1 MPIAWIPHPMR
12 EMTGGTE
19 KVAVNG
25 ANVREVIQAL
35 ESLYPNLVGLLI
47 KNDQLGKGIAV
58 AVDGRIVR
66 RGLYEP
72 LQSDSEIHFI
82 PALGAG

>member
-1 MPIAWIPHPMR
+1 MR
-12 EMTGGTE
+12 EVTGGTE
-19 KVAVNG
+19 KVIVEA
-25 ANVREVIQAL
+25 ANVREAIRAI
-35 ESLYPNLVGLLI
+35 EGLYPGLVGLLI
-47 KNDQLGKGIAV
+47 QNDQLGKGIAI

>member
-1 MPIAWIPHPMR
+1 MR

-19 KVAVNG
+19 KVTVDG
-25 ANVREVIQAL
+25 TNVREAIRTL
-35 ESLYPNLVGLLI
+35 ESLYPDLAGLLI
-47 KNDQLGKGIAV
+47 QNDQLGKGIAV

-66 RGLYEP
+66 RGVYEP
-72 LQSDSEIHFI
+72 LRSDSEVHFI

>member
-12 EMTGGTE
+12 KVTGGTE
-19 KVAVNG
+19 KVTVAA
-25 ANVREVIQAL
+25 ANVREAIHVL
-35 ESLYPNLVGLLI
+35 EGLYPGLVGLLMQ
-47 KNDQLGKGIAV
+47 NDQLGKGIAV

>member
-1 MPIAWIPHPMR
+1 LPIAWIPHPMR
-12 EMTGGTE
+12 EVTGGTE
-19 KVAVNG
+19 KVTIEA
-25 ANVREVIQAL
+25 ANVREAIRAL
-35 ESLYPNLVGLLI
+35 EGLYPGLVDLLI
-47 KNDQLGKGIAV
+47 QNDQLGKGIAV

-72 LQSDSEIHFI
+72 LQGNSEIHFI

>member
-1 MPIAWIPHPMR
+1 MPIVWIPHPMR

-19 KVAVNG
+19 KVTVDG
-25 ANVREVIQAL
+25 TNVREAIRTL
-35 ESLYPNLVGLLI
+35 ESLYPDLAGLLI
-47 KNDQLGKGIAV
+47 QNDQLGKGIAV

-66 RGLYEP
+66 RGVYEP
-72 LQSDSEIHFI
+72 LRSDSEFHFI

>member
-1 MPIAWIPHPMR
+1 MR
-12 EMTGGTE
+12 EVTGGTE
-19 KVAVNG
+19 KVTVEA
-25 ANVREVIQAL
+25 ANVREAIRAL
-35 ESLYPNLVGLLI
+35 EGLYPGLVGLLI
-47 KNDQLGKGIAV
+47 QNDQLGKGIAI

-72 LQSDSEIHFI
+72 LQSDSEIYFI

>member
-1 MPIAWIPHPMR
+1 MR
-12 EMTGGTE
+12 EVTGGTE
-19 KVAVNG
+19 KVTVEA
-25 ANVREVIQAL
+25 ANVREAIRAL
-35 ESLYPNLVGLLI
+35 EGLYPGLVGLLI
-47 KNDQLGKGIAV
+47 QNDQLGKGIAV

>member
-1 MPIAWIPHPMR
+1 MR
-12 EMTGGTE
+12 EVTGGIE
-19 KVAVNG
+19 KVTVEAT
-25 ANVREVIQAL
+25 NVREAIRAL
-35 ESLYPNLVGLLI
+35 ENLYPDLAGLLI
-47 KNDQLGKGIAV
+47 QNDQLGKGIAV

>member
-1 MPIAWIPHPMR
+1 MR

-19 KVAVNG
+19 KVTVDG
-25 ANVREVIQAL
+25 TNVREAIRTL
-35 ESLYPNLVGLLI
+35 ESLYPDLVGLLI
-47 KNDQLGKGIAV
+47 QNDQLGKGIAV

-66 RGLYEP
+66 RGVYEP
-72 LQSDSEIHFI
+72 LRSDSEVHFI

>member
-1 MPIAWIPHPMR
+1 MR
-12 EMTGGTE
+12 EVTGGIENVTVE
-19 KVAVNG
+19 A
-25 ANVREVIQAL
+25 ANVREAIRAL
-35 ESLYPNLVGLLI
+35 EGLYPNLVGLLI
-47 KNDQLGKGIAV
+47 QNDQLGTGIAV

-72 LQSDSEIHFI
+72 LQSNSEIHFI

>member
-1 MPIAWIPHPMR
+1 MR
-12 EMTGGTE
+12 DMTGGAE

>member
-1 MPIAWIPHPMR
+1 MR
-12 EMTGGTE
+12 EVTGGTE
-19 KVAVNG
+19 KVTVEA
-25 ANVREVIQAL
+25 ANVREAIRAL
-35 ESLYPNLVGLLI
+35 EGLYPGLVGLLLQ
-47 KNDQLGKGIAV
+47 NDQLGKGIAV

>member
-1 MPIAWIPHPMR
+1 MR
-12 EMTGGTE
+12 EVTGGTE
-19 KVAVNG
+19 KVIVEA
-25 ANVREVIQAL
+25 ANVREAIRAL
-35 ESLYPNLVGLLI
+35 EGLYPGLVGLLI
-47 KNDQLGKGIAV
+47 QNDQLGKGIAI

>member
-1 MPIAWIPHPMR
+1 MH
-12 EMTGGTE
+12 GD
-19 KVAVNG
+19 
-25 ANVREVIQAL
+25 
-35 ESLYPNLVGLLI
+35 I
-47 KNDQLGKGIAV
+47 KCTLGKGIAV

-72 LQSDSEIHFI
+72 LRSDSETHFI

>member
-1 MPIAWIPHPMR
+1 MR
-12 EMTGGTE
+12 EVTGGIE
-19 KVAVNG
+19 KATVEAT
-25 ANVREVIQAL
+25 NVREAIRAL
-35 ESLYPNLVGLLI
+35 EGLYPGLVGLLI
-47 KNDQLGKGIAV
+47 QNDQLGKGIAV

>member
-1 MPIAWIPHPMR
+1 MR
-12 EMTGGTE
+12 EVTGGTE
-19 KVAVNG
+19 KVTVEA
-25 ANVREVIQAL
+25 ANVREAIRAL
-35 ESLYPNLVGLLI
+35 EGLYPSLVGLLI
-47 KNDQLGKGIAV
+47 QNDQLGKGIAI

>member
-1 MPIAWIPHPMR
+1 MPIVWIPHPMR

-19 KVAVNG
+19 KVTVDG
-25 ANVREVIQAL
+25 TNVREAIRAL
-35 ESLYPNLVGLLI
+35 ESIYPDLAGLLI
-47 KNDQLGKGIAV
+47 QNDQLGKGIAV

-66 RGLYEP
+66 RGVYEP
-72 LQSDSEIHFI
+72 LRSDSEVHFI

>member
-1 MPIAWIPHPMR
+1 ML
-12 EMTGGTE
+12 EMTGGAE
-19 KVAVNG
+19 KATVDG
-25 ANVREVIQAL
+25 ANVCEVIRIL
-35 ESLYPNLVGLLI
+35 ESRYPNLAGLLI
-47 KNDQLGKGIAV
+47 QNDQRGKGIAG

-72 LQSDSEIHFI
+72 LRSDSEIRFI

>member
-1 MPIAWIPHPMR
+1 MR

-19 KVAVNG
+19 KVTVDG
-25 ANVREVIQAL
+25 TNVREAIRAL
-35 ESLYPNLVGLLI
+35 ESLYPDLAGLLI
-47 KNDQLGKGIAV
+47 QDDQLGKGIAV

-66 RGLYEP
+66 RGIYES
-72 LQSDSEIHFI
+72 LRSDSEVHFI

>member
-1 MPIAWIPHPMR
+1 MR
-12 EMTGGTE
+12 EVTGGTE
-19 KVAVNG
+19 KVIVEA
-25 ANVREVIQAL
+25 ANVREAIRAL
-35 ESLYPNLVGLLI
+35 EGLYPGLVGLLI
-47 KNDQLGKGIAV
+47 QNDQLGKGIAV

>member
-1 MPIAWIPHPMR
+1 MR
-12 EMTGGTE
+12 EVTGGTE
-19 KVAVNG
+19 KVTIEA
-25 ANVREVIQAL
+25 ANVLEAIRAL
-35 ESLYPNLVGLLI
+35 EGLYPGLVDLLI
-47 KNDQLGKGIAV
+47 QNDQLGKGIAV

>member
-12 EMTGGTE
+12 EVTGGTE
-19 KVAVNG
+19 KVTVEA
-25 ANVREVIQAL
+25 ANVREAIRAL
-35 ESLYPNLVGLLI
+35 EGLYPGLVGLLI
-47 KNDQLGKGIAV
+47 QNDQLGKGIAI

>member
-1 MPIAWIPHPMR
+1 LPIAWIPHPMR

-19 KVAVNG
+19 KVAVDG

-35 ESLYPNLVGLLI
+35 ESLYPNLAGLLI
-47 KNDQLGKGIAV
+47 QNDQLGKGIAV

-72 LQSDSEIHFI
+72 LRSDSEIHFI

>member
-1 MPIAWIPHPMR
+1 MR
-12 EMTGGTE
+12 EVTGGTE
-19 KVAVNG
+19 KVTVEA
-25 ANVREVIQAL
+25 ANVREAIRAL
-35 ESLYPNLVGLLI
+35 EGLYPGLVGLLI
-47 KNDQLGKGIAV
+47 QNDHLGKGIAI

>member
-1 MPIAWIPHPMR
+1 LPIAWIPHPMR

>member
-1 MPIAWIPHPMR
+1 LPIAWIPHPMR
-12 EMTGGTE
+12 EVTGGTE
-19 KVAVNG
+19 KVTIEA
-25 ANVREVIQAL
+25 ANVLEAIRAL
-35 ESLYPNLVGLLI
+35 EGLYPGLVDLLI
-47 KNDQLGKGIAV
+47 QNDQLGKGIAV

>member
-12 EMTGGTE
+12 EVTGGIE
-19 KVAVNG
+19 KVTVEAT
-25 ANVREVIQAL
+25 NVREAIRAL
-35 ESLYPNLVGLLI
+35 ENLYPDLAGLLI
-47 KNDQLGKGIAV
+47 QNDQLGKGIAV

>member
-1 MPIAWIPHPMR
+1 LPIAWIPHPMR
-12 EMTGGTE
+12 DMTDGAE

-35 ESLYPNLVGLLI
+35 ESLYPNLTGLLI

>member
-1 MPIAWIPHPMR
+1 MR
-12 EMTGGTE
+12 EVTGGTE
-19 KVAVNG
+19 KVTVEAT
-25 ANVREVIQAL
+25 NVREAIRAL
-35 ESLYPNLVGLLI
+35 ENLYPDLAGLLI
-47 KNDQLGKGIAV
+47 QNDQLGKGIAV

>member
-12 EMTGGTE
+12 DMTGGAE

-35 ESLYPNLVGLLI
+35 ESLYPNLAGLLI